1 MRQAGSL
8 SPRRLVILALA
19 AFALVPGAAPESS
32 TLSPDQ
38 AAVLAAARKYALAYT
53 ATLPDFTCTQITHRD
68 SARANIDSPESGAG
82 GRFNGA
88 ADDIVERVTFIG
100 ERESYEVLSIN
111 NKPVT
116 LTHAQIAGAMSIGEF
131 GSAARA
137 VFDPRFRAVF
147 RWHGETR
154 LHGIRT
160 YVFAYQMPREAGM
173 PVSDGA
179 SGRQVVA
186 PYGGQVFIDAMTHE
200 VLRITSHLDLPRGFS
215 IERAD
220 RAVDYGPVFIAG
232 KRYILPLHSELTMV
246 RGAATYLNKIEFRDY
261 HKFEVE
267 ATIRMGALPDSVT
280 PQPPLSTPAAA
291 EARPAAE
298 AASDARATESA
309 VKAVSPAEPLPQ
321 AVAPATIQ
329 PPIQIPQPATQ
340 PPKPAAN
347 SAPAVAAPSAVAAQP
362 ADVESRYLLQTN
374 TNLVL
379 VPVVVRD
386 AAGNAV
392 ANLTRDDFEIFDKG
406 KRQPIAS
413 FSIETQNVSAEN
425 GEGGGGSAQQGA
437 VASQNISSYIVFLF
451 DDIHLGGDD
460 LARLEEAAEHQAASL
475 QPGDLAAVVTTSDTI
490 TSPMTADRRKL
501 IDAIRQV
508 RSQRTGGPAGC
519 PAMTYFMADTILNH
533 RDSGELLQAMTVE
546 TVACLALPGRTLQEA
561 QTIALQTAHSVAARG
576 EEQTRRVLL
585 QIRDV
590 VRWLFKAPGKRR
602 IILVSPGF
610 YLDGGALMDT
620 AQVADEAIRDEVVID
635 SLDARGVYGQ
645 NPAGKIED
653 KAYDPAVT
661 RMKVAAANQE
671 ALADADILGQ
681 LAADTGGAFLRNT
694 NDFDGAFHRLTAVPQ
709 YTYVLG
715 FKPAK
720 LDGHFHPLKV
730 KLDGRKNLAVQARQE
745 YFATKP

>member
-1 MRQAGSL
+1 MDVLTGLPTTSWSVSR
-8 SPRRLVILALA
+8 
-19 AFALVPGAAPESS
+19 SS
-32 TLSPDQ
+32 E
-38 AAVLAAARKYALAYT
+38 
-53 ATLPDFTCTQITHRD
+53 
-68 SARANIDSPESGAG
+68 SAR
-82 GRFNGA
+82 
-88 ADDIVERVTFIG
+88 
-100 ERESYEVLSIN
+100 SYEVLSIN

-160 YVFAYQMPREAGM
+160 YVFAYQVPREAGM

-186 PYGGQVFIDAMTHE
+186 PYRGQVFIDAMTHE

-425 GEGGGGSAQQGA
+425 GKGGGKSAQQEA
-437 VASQNISSYIVFLF
+437 VASQNISATTSSFFLTIF
-451 DDIHLGGDD
+451 IWAAMISRGSK
-460 LARLEEAAEHQAASL
+460 EAAEHQAASL
-475 QPGDLAAVVTTSDTI
+475 QPGDLAAVVTTSGTI

-519 PAMTYFMADTILNH
+519 PAMTYFMADTILNR

-546 TVACLALPGRTLQEA
+546 TVACLALPGRTRQEA
-561 QTIALQTAHSVAARG
+561 QTIVLQTAHSVAA
-576 EEQTRRVLL
+576 
-585 QIRDV
+585 
-590 VRWLFKAPGKRR
+590 
-602 IILVSPGF
+602 
-610 YLDGGALMDT
+610 
-620 AQVADEAIRDEVVID
+620 
-635 SLDARGVYGQ
+635 
-645 NPAGKIED
+645 AG
-653 KAYDPAVT
+653 
-661 RMKVAAANQE
+661 
-671 ALADADILGQ
+671 
-681 LAADTGGAFLRNT
+681 
-694 NDFDGAFHRLTAVPQ
+694 
-709 YTYVLG
+709 
-715 FKPAK
+715 
-720 LDGHFHPLKV
+720 
-730 KLDGRKNLAVQARQE
+730 
-745 YFATKP
+745 